1 MSTQHA
7 MKFSS
12 SRLRERERHSGSVLY
27 DIGVSLSDVS
37 YYPIQS
43 GSPPAIRKYLAEGP
57 LNWVRR
63 RLKNAFVILQ
73 AWGVSSDVSS
83 NGMKRLTSVVNA
95 ADKPDWCFVQLA
107 GDPESITDFAG
118 LDASCEQFAIL
129 TRNICGTLS
138 QNGIRPILALLPMQA
153 LWQPK
158 LYRYTAAVRN
168 KAWLQDF
175 AKKNGIP
182 LLNECAPT
190 ARPEAQQVSLCTSL
204 SRTSNVVTAVI
215 TGSSAAGWVTGD
227 WIAQGGT
234 VDAGFVLSTTV
245 QITMT
250 GTDTMTYAH
259 TGSNGSATNK
269 GIWARGES
277 ITDLT
282 KDGTHRSPKGASKVA
297 LIWEPILDSL
307 FPQVDDLSDTESDY
321 FNLCGSGVAG
331 VADHTAMNRGMMV
344 GIAGTRTGTAVAH
357 TGDGALAG
365 GAAQA
370 FANTATLTADGALA
384 GSADLVF
391 ALSGTLELPAG
402 AISGTAVLAFSN
414 SGTLLGEGALVGI
427 APLAFALGG
436 TLTPPPS
443 PDVGIAAP
451 VGHPVYYRVKRRK
464 SLNELIGEIV
474 DLSAREMYEDLTEL
488 APTEAAKIVKPYA
501 ETKATVPSPAK
512 IDWAALERE
521 TARVQ
526 ALIDLWKRE
535 AFEQLLREE
544 DEEILLLM

>member
-1 MSTQHA
+1 M
-7 MKFSS
+7 
-12 SRLRERERHSGSVLY
+12 
-27 DIGVSLSDVS
+27 
-37 YYPIQS
+37 
-43 GSPPAIRKYLAEGP
+43 
-57 LNWVRR
+57 
-63 RLKNAFVILQ
+63 
-73 AWGVSSDVSS
+73 
-83 NGMKRLTSVVNA
+83 
-95 ADKPDWCFVQLA
+95 
-107 GDPESITDFAG
+107 
-118 LDASCEQFAIL
+118 
-129 TRNICGTLS
+129 
-138 QNGIRPILALLPMQA
+138 
-153 LWQPK
+153 
-158 LYRYTAAVRN
+158 
-168 KAWLQDF
+168 
-175 AKKNGIP
+175 
-182 LLNECAPT
+182 
-190 ARPEAQQVSLCTSL
+190 
-204 SRTSNVVTAVI
+204 VTAVI

-269 GIWARGES
+269 GLWARGES

-370 FANTATLTADGALA
+370 FANTATLTADGALAGAAGQSFSNTAVLAGKGALVGAADQSFSNTAILDATEALAGVAAQAFANTAILTADGALAGSAAQAFSNTALLEGTGALAGSAAQAFANSATLTADGALA

-512 IDWAALERE
+512 ID
-521 TARVQ
+521 
-526 ALIDLWKRE
+526 
-535 AFEQLLREE
+535 
-544 DEEILLLM
+544 